1 MNIKILETKLQTIL
15 EDDSFEITEE
25 NISKK
30 IEEIFADAIIKF
42 ARLNEATTDIEY
54 FRDEYYKDI
63 TDVEDKE
70 IFEIAIR
77 GLICVFENDCY
88 YDKNKVIEIIT
99 ELFTNQD
106 FYDLMKN
113 NFPSIIKLV
122 DKLNSSECIFEL
134 EDIMNWLKDGFDSIN
149 MENIEDITA
158 FEYLNIEFEDFN
170 NLFVPD
176 KDVAIVSNKK

>member
-1 MNIKILETKLQTIL
+1 
-15 EDDSFEITEE
+15 
-25 NISKK
+25 
-30 IEEIFADAIIKF
+30 
-42 ARLNEATTDIEY
+42 
-54 FRDEYYKDI
+54 
-63 TDVEDKE
+63 
-70 IFEIAIR
+70 
-77 GLICVFENDCY
+77 
-88 YDKNKVIEIIT
+88 
-99 ELFTNQD
+99 
-106 FYDLMKN
+106 MKN